1 MSVLCVLSFFFSSR
15 RLHTRCALV
24 TGVQTCALPIYM
36 PAYSL
41 FFMLFTMASIGL
53 PGTSGFVGEFLSL
66 AGIYEASSWAA
77 LACTT
82 GILLGAAY
90 MLYLYRRIVFGE
102 LTKDD
107 VKAMPDIK
115 PREWAIFLPLAAV
128 ADRNSVVSGKSV
140 SVRGEL
146 G

>member
-1 MSVLCVLSFFFSSR
+1 
-15 RLHTRCALV
+15 
-24 TGVQTCALPIYM
+24 M

-82 GILLGAAY
+82 GIILGAAY

-107 VKAMPDIK
+107 VKAMPEIGRAHDCTPVTHAQLVI
-115 PREWAIFLPLAAV
+115 RHLLEQ
-128 ADRNSVVSGKSV
+128 
-140 SVRGEL
+140 
-146 G
+146 